1 MTYVPLCLTLFRAL
15 RALLTC
21 LIYGPGASFSLA
33 LHALFVCLKIF
44 LGWICSSSKTLLF
57 TRTIKGTENALFY
70 IGQKRVIS

>member
-21 LIYGPGASFSLA
+21 LIYGPGAPFSLA

-44 LGWICSSSKTLLF
+44 LGWICIPAETFYFL
-57 TRTIKGTENALFY
+57 RTIKDTSENF
-70 IGQKRVIS
+70 